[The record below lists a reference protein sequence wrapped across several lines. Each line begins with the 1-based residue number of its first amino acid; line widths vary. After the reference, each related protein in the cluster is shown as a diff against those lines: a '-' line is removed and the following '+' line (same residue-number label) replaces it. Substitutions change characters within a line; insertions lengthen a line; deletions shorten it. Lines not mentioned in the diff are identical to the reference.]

1 MPMIKPPKPKRVRP
15 AGVGAQA
22 SGGASLNSSPNYVA
36 AARAL
41 TSAQLKRQKPYA
53 GKTMASAMDMVM
65 TGNELVAKMKKKPKS
80 NDWNQAADN
89 VGDQGNPLKW

>member
-53 GKTMASAMDMVM
+53 AKTMANAMEMVVA
-65 TGNELVAKMKKKPKS
+65 GNDLVKRVKKSPKS
-80 NDWNQAADN
+80 GDWGEGLSGPDRLRSRPQ
-89 VGDQGNPLKW
+89 